1 MARLQILPLPD
12 AADDDRPPF
21 ALIVDEYEPRRYVL
35 GLDQEHSPADEF
47 AGVAEQI
54 GARTVLVFQD
64 TVTIPANEPTAPA
77 EGDAQTA
84 ELLHAHEQ
92 TRLALC
98 DALLLSRDTTWHQL
112 TEQAAARQRETASL
126 YRQLDAAKG
135 SPQVDVCIGD
145 TTFTPEALREAVQ
158 CSARKEK
165 GGTSR

>member
-1 MARLQILPLPD
+1 MARLQILLLPE
-12 AADDDRPPF
+12 ATADDRPPF
-21 ALIVDEYEPRRYVL
+21 ALIVDEYQPTQYLQAPGHEPTPV
-35 GLDQEHSPADEF
+35 DEF
-47 AGVAEQI
+47 AGVAEPI
-54 GARTVLVFQD
+54 GARAVLVFQE
-64 TVTIPANEPTAPA
+64 TVTIPANEPTAPGG
-77 EGDAQTA
+77 GDAQ
-84 ELLHAHEQ
+84 LIHAHEQ

-112 TEQAAARQRETASL
+112 TEQAAARHRETASL